1 MPLIALGSG
10 LVGETQTGE
19 KLVEML
25 AAPSVDQNMSA
36 CMALVAIGSKE
47 SLEVVTHVITSGD
60 EKLARLAAEAFAAK
74 PELSSEFFRNSLNSN
89 NVITRYAVVCALG
102 KINDKWVNSLLGKLS
117 TEDPQWMV
125 RNTAL
130 NLSEYRQKG
139 SPFIPKPLTPI
150 ESADWANA
158 LATRLNVTV
167 MPGELSKDFLM
178 KAIQQGSAEERQ
190 AVLDYL
196 RVLPAPDNKVIQS
209 ITTIV
214 EKEMRPLQD
223 AGAYALWFL
232 SMAGMLSG

>member
-1 MPLIALGSG
+1 
-10 LVGETQTGE
+10 
-19 KLVEML
+19 
-25 AAPSVDQNMSA
+25 
-36 CMALVAIGSKE
+36 
-47 SLEVVTHVITSGD
+47 
-60 EKLARLAAEAFAAK
+60 
-74 PELSSEFFRNSLNSN
+74 
-89 NVITRYAVVCALG
+89 
-102 KINDKWVNSLLGKLS
+102 
-117 TEDPQWMV
+117 MV

-130 NLSEYRQKG
+130 NLYEYRQKG

-190 AVLDYL
+190 AVLDYM
-196 RVLPAPDNKVIQS
+196 RVLPAPDNKVIES

-232 SMAGMLSG
+232 SMAGILSG